1 MSKALKVSNTL
12 DVDTTPYTTSVEWD
26 RAPLVPVTETVT
38 EPAELKVQ
46 ERVEVPEPP
55 VTVAGV
61 RVQAELSD
69 VSVTSPVNPFTGEM
83 AMVEVPAEPTVDVTA
98 VGLAEMV
105 KSGRP
110 PTAYVTVAE

>member
-1 MSKALKVSNTL
+1 LSKSSASKALKVSNTL
-12 DVDTTPYTTSVEWD
+12 DVDTTLYATFVEWD
-26 RAPLVPVTETVT
+26 REPLVPVTITVT

-55 VTVAGV
+55 VTVVGV

-69 VSVTSPVNPFTGEM
+69 VRATSPANPFTGEIVI
-83 AMVEVPAEPTVDVTA
+83 VEVPAKPTVAVTA

-110 PTAYVTVAE
+110 LTV

>member
-1 MSKALKVSNTL
+1 VSNTL
-12 DVDTTPYTTSVEWD
+12 DVDTTPYATFVERD
-26 RAPLVPVTETVT
+26 REPLVPVTETVT

-55 VTVAGV
+55 INVVGV
-61 RVQAELSD
+61 RVQAELSE
-69 VSVTSPVNPFTGEM
+69 VRATSPVNPLTGKM
-83 AMVEVPAEPTVDVTA
+83 VTVEVPAEPTVAVTA

-110 PTAYVTVAE
+110 LTV

>member
-1 MSKALKVSNTL
+1 MSKALNVSNTL
-12 DVDTTPYTTSVEWD
+12 NVDTTLYATFEEWD
-26 RAPLVPVTETVT
+26 REPLMPVTVNVT
-38 EPAELKVQ
+38 EPAELNVQ

-55 VTVAGV
+55 VTVVGV

-83 AMVEVPAEPTVDVTA
+83 VMVEVPAEPIVAVTA
-98 VGLAEMV
+98 VGFAEMV

-110 PTAYVTVAE
+110 LTV